1 MQENSSVL
9 PPSGGPEKALLSSCA
24 SKVVESRALSRLRF
38 SVAGRRSSRSFW
50 SALALA
56 LLAGAAL
63 GMEFGL
69 RAGSLAPPARGRIS
83 ETVSLDA
90 AGAAEVARL
99 RDDVRALRA
108 QIEQLRHLVEI
119 SKTSERIKALEAA
132 HDAGVAQSQLAA
144 ATAARLGGLEAR
156 LERLEHASVDTTP
169 TSLIQRSG
177 SKKPARDRQAAG
189 GAPAD

>member
-9 PPSGGPEKALLSSCA
+9 PPSGGPDAALLSSCA
-24 SKVVESRALSRLRF
+24 SRAVEGRALSRLRL
-38 SVAGRRSSRSFW
+38 SVAGRRSHRSFW

-56 LLAGAAL
+56 ILAGAAL

-69 RAGSLAPPARGRIS
+69 RAGSLAPPTRGRIS

-108 QIEQLRHLVEI
+108 QIEQLRHLVETA
-119 SKTSERIKALEAA
+119 KTSERIRALEAA
-132 HDAGVAQSQLAA
+132 HDASLAQSQALAS
-144 ATAARLGGLEAR
+144 TAAKLGGLEAR
-156 LERLEHASVDTTP
+156 LERLERASADATP

-177 SKKPARDRQAAG
+177 SRKSAKDQQSAG
-189 GAPAD
+189 GAAAD